1 MAVARPMKESTL
13 VRRILRELNT
23 APRTKAI
30 KIYGNA
36 YGSAGEP
43 DIIGA
48 ANGRMFAIEAKVGA
62 GKPTK
67 LQEFRLEQW
76 EAAGARVA
84 VATEEFDVGRFLA
97 SCR

>member
-1 MAVARPMKESTL
+1 MAIKEATL
-13 VRRILRELNT
+13 TRRILRELN
-23 APRTKAI
+23 AALFVKAI
-30 KIYGNA
+30 KLCGGPYTQAGN
-36 YGSAGEP
+36 P
-43 DIIGA
+43 DIVGA